1 MLLEGRHILG
11 MEQTKPKPLAQYP
24 ELMTVAETAQYLR
37 IALSTCYL
45 LASKGATDRS
55 LPAVKVGGRTFIL
68 RDRLADYLAPS
79 PSPGSSFNC

>member
-1 MLLEGRHILG
+1 
-11 MEQTKPKPLAQYP
+11 MEPNTPRPLADYP

-45 LASKGATDRS
+45 LTSARPNGRS
-55 LPAVKVGGRTFIL
+55 LPAVKIGGRTFIV

-79 PSPGSSFNC
+79 SR